1 MAVDEWM
8 LDRSHVDI
16 VTSLVKW
23 ALGLD
28 NVLVCPMLKDGG
40 LRINRE

>member
-1 MAVDEWM
+1 MAVAEWK

-16 VTSLVKW
+16 VTSRVKW
-23 ALGLD
+23 ALELD

-40 LRINRE
+40 